1 MLFKKFYLQS
11 LLMFLKDYKKVTQ
24 SRKQLKQLAN
34 GKKLLSVD
42 EVVNFIT
49 SSIKGKKLTRF

>member
-1 MLFKKFYLQS
+1 
-11 LLMFLKDYKKVTQ
+11 MFLKDYKKVTQ